1 MPTATVACMHECVL
15 RENEGDLIMAGDHIT
30 TEAMAF
36 FVQHTS
42 GVVRAGT
49 PCAVTPTRTHARTNI
64 ETEGEGEGEGEK
76 ARAIERGSVCVCEC
90 V

>member
-1 MPTATVACMHECVL
+1 MHECAL

-42 GVVRAGT
+42 GVVRAGA
-49 PCAVTPTRTHARTNI
+49 PCLVTRTHARTNI
-64 ETEGEGEGEGEK
+64 ETQGEGEGEGD
-76 ARAIERGSVCVCEC
+76 
-90 V
+90 